1 MALARKIHH
10 HLTEETSS
18 ITFRYPSR
26 LIKELE
32 AEAQE
37 KEISVNVLTKQILEK
52 FVRWDR
58 AAKTIGMIQIPMEL
72 LSTVGH
78 ELKGEMMMSMVD
90 VLHSRLKDWVM
101 YMKGGY
107 DLKRVIET
115 LEDYMRASGMSSDH
129 RVEGDLHHFVIQH
142 NLGIQWSLFA
152 ELLLKKI
159 IYEFFPQKVIKFRT
173 TENTIV
179 ATVALG
185 SDFDEHNY

>member
-58 AAKTIGMIQIPMEL
+58 AAKTIGMVQIPMEL